1 MLFAFLAD
9 LTLALHLAFIVFV
22 VGGGLLVWRW
32 PRLRPWQLAAAAW
45 GAFVALTNRIC
56 PLTPLENA
64 LLARAGQ
71 AGYEG
76 GFIEHY
82 LAPIVYPE
90 HLTPRLQAGLG
101 VLVIVLNVA
110 IYSASMWRRRRSP

>member
-1 MLFAFLAD
+1 MLFALLAD

-32 PRLRPWQLAAAAW
+32 PPLRPWHLAAAAW

-64 LLARAGQ
+64 FLARAGK

-76 GFIEHY
+76 GFIQHY

-90 HLTPRLQAGLG
+90 NLTPRLQTALG
-101 VLVIVLNVA
+101 VVVIVLNAA
-110 IYSASMWRRRRSP
+110 IYGAWVWRRRRSA